1 MEAMCDERA
10 GDTKVRVKILKH
22 VGYLQENLLRI
33 GCCWLVALLLK
44 NPVLPVSLSVCCLV
58 KVLF

>member
-22 VGYLQENLLRI
+22 VGYLQENLLRV

-44 NPVLPVSLSVCCLV
+44 IQFFLFPYLSAAW
-58 KVLF
+58 